1 MSETVTRQPE
11 VTDASKA
18 VASRVD
24 AIWIKRARRGVMDPV
39 THAMAIEG
47 KGLDGNAGLSRFRQV
62 TLIEREAWDV
72 MMQEL
77 SADIDPSARRANIM
91 VSGCSLRETRDQLL
105 AIGQVRL
112 RVMGETKPC
121 ERMDEA
127 LPGLR
132 EVMQRDWRGGVFAQ
146 VIEGGPIAVGDPVRF
161 LDRSR

>member
-1 MSETVTRQPE
+1 M
-11 VTDASKA
+11 TDTTARHQQA
-18 VASRVD
+18 TAEPPTLARVE

-39 THAMAIEG
+39 ARAMAIEG
-47 KGLDGNAGLSRFRQV
+47 RGLEGNTGLSRFRQV
-62 TLIEREAWDV
+62 TLIEREAWEA

-77 SADIDPSARRANIM
+77 AAAIDPSARRANIM
-91 VSGCSLRETRDQLL
+91 VSGCSLRETRGRVL

-132 EVMQRDWRGGVFAQ
+132 DVMQRDWRGGVFAQ
-146 VIEGGPIAVGDPVRF
+146 VLEGGAIAVGDDVHF
-161 LDRSR
+161 LV